1 MSGKGNQSVEGV
13 RTLLNLAKPRAWQPW
28 QAYSDLVYPELKG
41 EIDAGFAAHLKRWN
55 EENPE
60 GEKNGQKKP
69 IRFVFMNEFLK
80 ARYEAESDE
89 MKAKVEEHRKKMH
102 EVGPD
107 EVNRQYQM

>member
-1 MSGKGNQSVEGV
+1 M
-13 RTLLNLAKPRAWQPW
+13 
-28 QAYSDLVYPELKG
+28 YPELKG

-60 GEKNGQKKP
+60 GEKNGQKKL